1 MKKAKYIIFLILL
14 SSYLKG
20 QDSVRARVIKTS
32 EKVLIYEINKMRFVS
47 YNCGCG
53 LKKGD
58 VFWIEK
64 KRFDSLL
71 NEAKPVRKKDLN

>member
-32 EKVLIYEINKMRFVS
+32 EKVLVYEINKMRFVS
-47 YNCGCG
+47 YECGCG
-53 LKKGD
+53 LKKGMC
-58 VFWIEK
+58 FGL
-64 KRFDSLL
+64 KRRGST
-71 NEAKPVRKKDLN
+71 VC